1 MNKDVSLGQPIVR
14 YEDGKLFNTT
24 DQYVTEF
31 PLTIMGMVKNLRLLY
46 AVQQTLRS

>member
-14 YEDGKLFNTT
+14 YEDGKLFNTK

-31 PLTIMGMVKNLRLLY
+31 PLTIMVNGEEFATVICSPTNLE
-46 AVQQTLRS
+46 